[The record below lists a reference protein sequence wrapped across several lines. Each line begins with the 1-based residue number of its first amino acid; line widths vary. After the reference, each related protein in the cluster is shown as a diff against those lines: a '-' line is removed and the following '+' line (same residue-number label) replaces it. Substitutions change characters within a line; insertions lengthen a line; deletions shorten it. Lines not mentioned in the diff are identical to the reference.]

1 MTAVDRLPL
10 WELTEWRAAESPDA
24 PLAVDERDRHVT
36 FGEYRDRCRRVA
48 AALAGMGIGRDTP
61 VAWMLP
67 TSIESLV
74 LAGALARL
82 GAVQVPLLPALRERE
97 VRFILEKTG
106 AVRLIVPGIWRGF
119 DYPQFAKCLTAE
131 LPSVDV
137 TVVDGGLPEGD
148 PATLPPWTSIGPVG
162 DEDPVRWIFFTSGT
176 TADPKGCLHTDRTVT
191 ASGHRL
197 NLRFRMTPDDVYTLV
212 FPVTHIGGISLLIG
226 ALLVGY
232 RHVLVDIFDPEK
244 TCDVLSRNGV
254 TIAGSGPAFWMAYV
268 AYQRRHPERRTFPR
282 LRALVGGGAP
292 KPAGLDEE
300 VRDVLG
306 VPLISGYG
314 MSECPGVAH
323 CGVDDSPEA
332 WRTDGHA
339 LDDSAL
345 RIVGPD
351 GSVLAPG
358 EQGEIVVRGPMTF
371 LGYLDPVQN
380 EGAFLDG
387 WFRTGDVGTLD
398 EAGFLRV
405 TGRLKDIIIR
415 KGENISA
422 KEVEDVL
429 HLHPSIVD
437 AAAIA
442 LPDAERG
449 ELCCAVVA
457 LADGSDVLTL
467 EDVAD
472 HCRHQRLSRQKTPE
486 RLEIVETLPRSST
499 GKVLKQDLVARYVR

>member
-1 MTAVDRLPL
+1 M
-10 WELTEWRAAESPDA
+10 
-24 PLAVDERDRHVT
+24 
-36 FGEYRDRCRRVA
+36 
-48 AALAGMGIGRDTP
+48 
-61 VAWMLP
+61 
-67 TSIESLV
+67 
-74 LAGALARL
+74 
-82 GAVQVPLLPALRERE
+82 
-97 VRFILEKTG
+97 
-106 AVRLIVPGIWRGF
+106 
-119 DYPQFAKCLTAE
+119 
-131 LPSVDV
+131 

-148 PATLPPWTSIGPVG
+148 PATLPPWTSTGPLG
-162 DEDPVRWIFFTSGT
+162 DDDPIRWIFFTSGT

-197 NLRFRMTPDDVYTLV
+197 NLRFAMTSEDVYTLV

-232 RHVLVDIFDPEK
+232 RHILVDVFHPEK

-268 AYQRRHPERRTFPR
+268 AYQRRHPEHRVFPR

-300 VRDVLG
+300 VHDVLG

-345 RIVGPD
+345 AIVGPD
-351 GSVLAPG
+351 GSVLGPG

-371 LGYLDPVQN
+371 LGYLDPAQN

-387 WFRTGDVGTLD
+387 WFKTGDVGTLD

-429 HLHPSIVD
+429 HLHPSIAD

-449 ELCCAVVA
+449 ELCCAVVV
-457 LADGSDVLTL
+457 LADGLDVLGL

-472 HCRHQRLSRQKTPE
+472 HCREQRLSRQKTPE
-486 RLEIVETLPRSST
+486 RLEIVEALPRSST
-499 GKVLKQDLVARYVR
+499 GKVLKQDLVARYAE